1 MAPSPRRALLAACL
15 AASLA
20 ACVAAS
26 PAPEHPDP
34 SAAAEPAD
42 TAEPTQPGWRP
53 SVPERCRGGG
63 GPSCR
68 RRRVVVTSTDLE
80 LLEPIAFVDNTAELT
95 PGAYHTIEAVARSLL
110 DNPSILV
117 LEVRGHSDSLLH
129 PADRAELSRK
139 RAEVVAAYIIAQG
152 VDPARVTTYGAS
164 DSELRYPADD
174 PRNRRVEFLIV
185 ARDE

>member
-1 MAPSPRRALLAACL
+1 MASSLRRALLAACL
-15 AASLA
+15 AAPLA
-20 ACVAAS
+20 ACVAVPPS
-26 PAPEHPDP
+26 PEHPDP
-34 SAAAEPAD
+34 SAAEPAD
-42 TAEPTQPGWRP
+42 TVERAEPGARTY
-53 SVPERCRGGG
+53 VPARCRQAG
-63 GPSCR
+63 GPDCR
-68 RRRVVVTSTDLE
+68 SRRVVVTSTDLE
-80 LLEPIAFVDNTAELT
+80 LLEPVAFVDNTAELT
-95 PGAYHTIEAVARSLL
+95 PGSYHTIEAVARSLL

-139 RAEVVAAYIIAQG
+139 RAEVVAAYIVAQG
-152 VDPARVTTYGAS
+152 VDPDRVTTYGAS